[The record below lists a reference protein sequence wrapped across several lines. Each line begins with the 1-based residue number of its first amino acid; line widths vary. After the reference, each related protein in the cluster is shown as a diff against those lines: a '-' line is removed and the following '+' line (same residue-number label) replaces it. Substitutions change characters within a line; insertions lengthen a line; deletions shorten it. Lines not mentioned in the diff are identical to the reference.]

1 MLLTTSVIVIALGL
15 SLGLFYIITRYMS
28 LRTEFERVSSEVDAL
43 TQQKAELLQGLERQ
57 QFLGR
62 FVRELPLLT
71 EQLHSRV
78 KVRRIPGILLQ
89 VVIRSLE
96 PRQAVVLL
104 RRRRS
109 ESEPERAGRLTVAA
123 VHPTTSPIKPGFQIN
138 IGDGELGFVAEAQLT
153 MSREDFERET
163 SLNRQKIKGT
173 DLPGFKPDMAAP
185 MVFDEKTVGVIA
197 ISGSPYQGIVAK
209 KAMWIVAQI
218 GAVAMHNVA
227 AYSEMK
233 ITADMD
239 GLTGIYNKRHLVGA
253 LGEKIYQAQEE
264 LTNLSVFLFDI
275 DNFKNYNDV
284 NGHVAGD
291 KLLKELASLV
301 KDNIREESIFG
312 RFGGE
317 EFLVILPGSS
327 NTEAL
332 RVAEKL
338 RTLIAQHDFPFAAK
352 QPLGVLSISGGV
364 ATYPGD
370 ALDSTSLLRTADEAL
385 YAAKDQGRNRVL
397 PPQTKYICESR
408 PPSGQFPVPQDLRPA
423 EPPESQPAVMATEPP
438 SLAPPQPPQNVRY
451 DRTIIGTRIS
461 IPDEE
466 P

>member
-1 MLLTTSVIVIALGL
+1 MT
-15 SLGLFYIITRYMS
+15 
-28 LRTEFERVSSEVDAL
+28 
-43 TQQKAELLQGLERQ
+43 
-57 QFLGR
+57 
-62 FVRELPLLT
+62 
-71 EQLHSRV
+71 
-78 KVRRIPGILLQ
+78 
-89 VVIRSLE
+89 
-96 PRQAVVLL
+96 
-104 RRRRS
+104 
-109 ESEPERAGRLTVAA
+109 
-123 VHPTTSPIKPGFQIN
+123 
-138 IGDGELGFVAEAQLT
+138 
-153 MSREDFERET
+153 REDFERET

-185 MVFDEKTVGVIA
+185 MVFDENTVGVIA
-197 ISGSPYQGIVAK
+197 ISGSPYQGSVAK
-209 KAMWIVAQI
+209 KAMWLIAQI

-239 GLTGIYNKRHLVGA
+239 GLTRIYNKRHLVRV
-253 LGEKIYQAQEE
+253 LGEKIYQAQKQ

-291 KLLKELASLV
+291 KLLKELASMV
-301 KDNIREESIFG
+301 KDNLREESIFG

-338 RTLIAQHDFPFAAK
+338 RTLIAQHDFPFAA
-352 QPLGVLSISGGV
+352 
-364 ATYPGD
+364 
-370 ALDSTSLLRTADEAL
+370 LDSTSLLQTADEAL
-385 YAAKDQGRNRVL
+385 YAAKHQGRNRVL

-423 EPPESQPAVMATEPP
+423 APSKSQPAVMTETP
-438 SLAPPQPPQNVRY
+438 SLAPPQNLRY
-451 DRTIIGTRIS
+451 DRTIISTRIP

>member
-1 MLLTTSVIVIALGL
+1 MLLTTLVILIAVGL
-15 SLGLFYIITRYMS
+15 SGGLFYIVTRYMS

-43 TQQKAELLQGLERQ
+43 TRQKAELLQGLERQ
-57 QFLGR
+57 QFLSR

-78 KVRRIPGILLQ
+78 KARRIPGILLQ

-104 RRRRS
+104 RRRTA
-109 ESEPERAGRLTVAA
+109 ESEPERAGRLTAAA
-123 VHPTTSPIKPGFQIN
+123 VHPTTSSIKPGFQIN
-138 IGDGELGFVAEAQLT
+138 IGEGELGFVAETQLT

-163 SLNRQKIKGT
+163 SLNRQRTKGK
-173 DLPGFKPDMAAP
+173 DLPGFTPDMAAP
-185 MVFDEKTVGVIA
+185 MVFDENTVGVIA
-197 ISGSPYQGIVAK
+197 ISGSPYQGSVAK
-209 KAMWIVAQI
+209 KAMWLIAQI
-218 GAVAMHNVA
+218 GAVAIHNVV
-227 AYSEMK
+227 AYSQMR

-239 GLTGIYNKRHLVGA
+239 GLTRIYNKRHLVGA
-253 LGEKIYQAQEE
+253 LGEKIYQAQKQ

-291 KLLKELASLV
+291 KLLRELAGLV
-301 KDNIREESIFG
+301 KDNIREESTFG

-317 EFLVILPGSS
+317 EFLLILPGSS
-327 NTEAL
+327 TTEAL
-332 RVAEKL
+332 GVAEKI
-338 RTLIAQHDFPFAAK
+338 RALIAQHDFAFAAK
-352 QPLGVLSISGGV
+352 QPLGIMSISGGV

-370 ALDSTSLLRTADEAL
+370 ALDSTSLLKTADEAL
-385 YAAKDQGRNRVL
+385 YAAKHQGRNRVL
-397 PPQTKYICESR
+397 PPQSKYICESR
-408 PPSGQFPVPQDLRPA
+408 PPSGQFPVPRDLRPA
-423 EPPESQPAVMATEPP
+423 APAEPQPAVVATEPP
-438 SLAPPQPPQNVRY
+438 SVTPPQNVRY
-451 DRTIIGTRIS
+451 DRTIISTRIP

>member
-1 MLLTTSVIVIALGL
+1 MLLTTSVILIALAL
-15 SLGLFYIITRYMS
+15 SIGLFYIVTRYMS
-28 LRTEFERVSSEVDAL
+28 LRTEFERVSSEADAL
-43 TQQKAELLQGLERQ
+43 TRQKKSFSRDWRDRSSSAVSCASSRC
-57 QFLGR
+57 F
-62 FVRELPLLT
+62 T

-78 KVRRIPGILLQ
+78 KARRIPGILLQ
-89 VVIRSLE
+89 VVIRTLE

-104 RRRRS
+104 RRCS
-109 ESEPERAGRLTVAA
+109 AESEPERAGRLTVAA
-123 VHPTTSPIKPGFQIN
+123 VHPTTSFIKPGSQIN
-138 IGDGELGFVAEAQLT
+138 IGEGDLGFVAEVQLT

-163 SLNRQKIKGT
+163 SLSRQKIDGKAM
-173 DLPGFKPDMAAP
+173 PGFKPDLAAP

-197 ISGSPYQGIVAK
+197 ISGSPYQGSVTK
-209 KAMWIVAQI
+209 KAMWLIAQI
-218 GAVAMHNVA
+218 GAVAMHNVT
-227 AYSEMK
+227 AYRQMK

-239 GLTGIYNKRHLVGA
+239 GLTRIYNKRHLVGA
-253 LGEKIYQAQEE
+253 LGERIYQAQKQ

-275 DNFKNYNDV
+275 DHFKNYNDV

-291 KLLKELASLV
+291 KLLKELAGLV
-301 KDNIREESIFG
+301 KDNVREESIFG

-338 RTLIAQHDFPFAAK
+338 RTLIAQHDFDFSFAAK

-370 ALDSTSLLRTADEAL
+370 ALDSTSLLKTADEAL
-385 YAAKDQGRNRVL
+385 YAAKHQGRNRVL
-397 PPQTKYICESR
+397 PPQNKYICESR
-408 PPSGQFPVPQDLRPA
+408 PPSGQFPVPKDLRPA
-423 EPPESQPAVMATEPP
+423 TPPQSQSAVMATEPP
-438 SLAPPQPPQNVRY
+438 SLAPPQNVRF
-451 DRTIIGTRIS
+451 DRTIISTRIP